1 MTARTFFHV
10 DLDAFFA
17 SVEQN
22 DNPELKGKPVIVGA
36 QPGHRGVVS
45 TCSYEA
51 RAFGLHSAMPIS
63 EAYRRCPNGV
73 YLTPRID
80 RYSEMSAEVME
91 VFHSFTP
98 EVRRV
103 SIDEAFLDMT
113 GTEKLWGPPE
123 AAARR
128 VRESVM
134 VKTGLGISIGVGPNH
149 YVAKI
154 ASGLKKPNG
163 LVIVPSD
170 AVETFMLALPL
181 SKLWGAGE
189 RTQERFRELGI
200 VSMAE
205 LASFGESQLVSF
217 FGKAGG
223 AFLYGAVRGREAGM
237 LSRDSASM
245 GDPGA
250 RSMSAET
257 TFEHDCSDQE
267 CVEDVLM
274 SLAGELAY
282 RLWSEGLKSRTL
294 SLKLRLHDFTTVSRR
309 QARSSYYLSS
319 SDTFTDALA
328 LLGKTWDGRTE
339 IRLLGLGFVN
349 LESGDAGAQ
358 GELFSDGSERTRKA
372 EGAVFEIA
380 RRGLGKVTRA
390 RLLGRENRGHP
401 GSRDGKPDTG

>member
-1 MTARTFFHV
+1 MTVRTYFHV

-63 EAYRRCPNGV
+63 EAYRRCPNGI
-73 YLTPRID
+73 YLTPRIN
-80 RYSEMSAEVME
+80 RYSEMSVEVME
-91 VFHSFTP
+91 IFRSFTP
-98 EVRRV
+98 EVQRV

-113 GTEKLWGPPE
+113 GTEKLWGSTE
-123 AAARR
+123 VAARL
-128 VRESVM
+128 VQKSVM
-134 VKTGLGISIGVGPNH
+134 TKTGLGISIGVGPNH

-189 RTQERFRELGI
+189 RTQEKFREMGI

-205 LASFGESQLVSF
+205 LAAFEEAQLMSF

-237 LSRDSASM
+237 MNRDSDSM
-245 GDPGA
+245 GDVGS
-250 RSMSAET
+250 RSISAET

-319 SDTFTDALA
+319 SDTLTDALA

-358 GELFSDGSERTRKA
+358 GELFSDGSERIRKA
-372 EGAVFEIA
+372 EGAVFEIE

-390 RLLGRENRGHP
+390 RLLGRGNRGRP
-401 GSRDGKPDTG
+401 GSRDGKLDAG